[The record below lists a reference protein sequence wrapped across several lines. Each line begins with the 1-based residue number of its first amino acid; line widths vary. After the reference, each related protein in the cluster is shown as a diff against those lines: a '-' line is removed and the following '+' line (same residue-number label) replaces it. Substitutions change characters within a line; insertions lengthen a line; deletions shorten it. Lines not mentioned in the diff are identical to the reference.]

1 MFTILA
7 FRNSF
12 KELVIN
18 WTKFKRKDQE
28 YATTLFQAT
37 MITIP
42 LEDPSSSISNT
53 TISTLNSINNSVSSV
68 FATRVTPYNTL
79 VLILEEINI
88 NSPHPSIL
96 SSMVLIFNKQSS
108 IGSNRGLN
116 SSKVVPFYWVIILC
130 FQHSR
135 QLLVSWLTSEVETS
149 R

>member
-7 FRNSF
+7 FRNNF

-37 MITIP
+37 MITTP

-96 SSMVLIFNKQSS
+96 SSMVLLFNKQSS

-116 SSKVVPFYWVIILC
+116 SSRVAPFYWVIILC
-130 FQHSR
+130 SQHSR